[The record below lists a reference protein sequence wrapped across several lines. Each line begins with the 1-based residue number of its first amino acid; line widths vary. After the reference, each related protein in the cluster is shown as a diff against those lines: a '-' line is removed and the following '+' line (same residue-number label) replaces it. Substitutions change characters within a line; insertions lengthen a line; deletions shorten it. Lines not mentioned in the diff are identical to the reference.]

1 MGWLQEHEA
10 LSLCGSGL
18 LLKASSSVLFS
29 LGPGNSAYSVLWIAA
44 ILQTNAYCYPISLFR
59 YLIGISNI
67 IYSKENATVIY
78 IIKITC
84 FQSTCST
91 STGFFVLFFFSLLV
105 SILLKFL
112 CPEALSRSFILL
124 HWRNATAAAGS
135 YYMISQS
142 TPKNLSLLGLNT
154 GVSKLQIKGQIG
166 LPPIFV

>member
-10 LSLCGSGL
+10 VSLCGSGL

-67 IYSKENATVIY
+67 ICSKENATVIY

-91 STGFFVLFFFSLLV
+91 STGFFVLFFFFLYWFLFFLSSSAPRLSHEASFYYTEETLLQ
-105 SILLKFL
+105 LLEATTWFL
-112 CPEALSRSFILL
+112 
-124 HWRNATAAAGS
+124 
-135 YYMISQS
+135 SQ
-142 TPKNLSLLGLNT
+142 
-154 GVSKLQIKGQIG
+154 LQRI
-166 LPPIFV
+166 